1 MKIKILAELEK
12 MKNRRAI
19 TKAMIVGGLALL
31 LSCSG
36 NKEKRAEGAAP
47 VASIPVDTVEREIPP
62 CKRLKISTSGA
73 LPIKSLPV
81 VETIEFPDTTEYFI
95 GVPSCVEVRG
105 DTIFAIDSSKA
116 PGFYAYRRDGSQIFA
131 YTSTGQGP
139 EDFMVLRNLNVT
151 DTELSAFDD
160 GLCGIFIIDKN
171 GDFVRTVKCPVYS
184 LAASISD
191 AGDMWVDFSNFDGMM
206 DDIKLGWA
214 PPGGRPD
221 SLVTVLPIPEHL
233 KGIYASGIRPLVRIS
248 ANEWIFTP
256 SFERYV
262 YTLKDGKAYPRY
274 ELDFGNLWWDDEKM
288 SKMAHSN
295 DWAVQLQD
303 FPIQPMYI
311 QENERWFVVGF
322 AVNRDKRYVYVYDKL
337 GGDSR
342 TFIDHPRKYLH
353 PIALDCN
360 DLFMNCVDNS
370 NLEVLRLAD

>member
-1 MKIKILAELEK
+1 

-36 NKEKRAEGAAP
+36 NREKNTVVTEP
-47 VASIPVDTVEREIPP
+47 LSTIQSDTIGHSIPP
-62 CKRLKISTSGA
+62 CKKLKISTSGSR
-73 LPIKSLPV
+73 PISSLPV
-81 VETIEFPDTTEYFI
+81 VDTIEFPDTTDHFI

-139 EDFMVLRNLNVT
+139 EDFMVLKNLIIT
-151 DTELSAFDD
+151 DTEVRAFDFPSSH
-160 GLCGIFIIDKN
+160 LFVIDKK
-171 GDFVRTVKCPVYS
+171 GEFVRRTKVPTYAVAAAETVEGG
-184 LAASISD
+184 I
-191 AGDMWVDFSNFDGMM
+191 WVDFSNFDGMM

-221 SLVTVLPIPEHL
+221 SLITVLPIPEYL
-233 KGIYASGIRPLVRIS
+233 KGINSSGIRPIAQLP
-248 ANEWIFTP
+248 NGEWIFTP

-288 SKMAHSN
+288 SKMARSN

-303 FPIQPMYI
+303 FPIH
-311 QENERWFVVGF
+311 
-322 AVNRDKRYVYVYDKL
+322 YVYFHENNQWIVIGFNVNFKDNYLYVYNKRN
-337 GGDSR
+337 DSSQIYQDNKKKYILPLYLDGNDV
-342 TFIDHPRKYLH
+342 FI
-353 PIALDCN
+353 N
-360 DLFMNCVDNS
+360 SSDNS

>member
-1 MKIKILAELEK
+1 
-12 MKNRRAI
+12 
-19 TKAMIVGGLALL
+19 MIVGGLALL

-233 KGIYASGIRPLVRIS
+233 KGINSSGIRPIAQLP
-248 ANEWIFTP
+248 NGEWIFTP

-288 SKMAHSN
+288 SKMARSN

-303 FPIQPMYI
+303 FPIH
-311 QENERWFVVGF
+311 
-322 AVNRDKRYVYVYDKL
+322 YVYFHENNQWIVIGFNVNFKDNYLYVYNKRN
-337 GGDSR
+337 DSSQIYQDNKKKYILPLYLDGNDV
-342 TFIDHPRKYLH
+342 FI
-353 PIALDCN
+353 N
-360 DLFMNCVDNS
+360 SSDNS